1 MTRTLRVAM
10 AKKLKVKIRSTDSR
24 QGLNLLI
31 STLTVGGSVVDII
44 VSRQIGQLITTAGTV
59 MAIMAQ
65 GATIGTTL
73 YLMVI
78 QSMSGM
84 RATAHHGVEGVAEG
98 ETGSLGDLVPTMPLE
113 VVVEGVRQGEVVA
126 KGVNS

>member
-1 MTRTLRVAM
+1 MTGTPRVAM
-10 AKKLKVKIRSTDSR
+10 AKRLKVKVRSTNPR
-24 QGLNLLI
+24 EGLNLPI
-31 STLTVGGSVVDII
+31 VTQTIGGSVVGII
-44 VSRQIGQLITTAGTV
+44 VSRQISQLIITAGIV
-59 MAIMAQ
+59 VAIMAQ
-65 GATIGTTL
+65 GAIIGTTL
-73 YLMVI
+73 YLMLN

-84 RATAHHGVEGVAEG
+84 RATAQHGVEGVAEG